1 MLNVI
6 QSTVTGKDIVTW
18 LVIALIVLY
27 FFYKEWPEFWKRVT
41 SKTKAQLTSEEVTEK
56 VKKIDEKLER
66 DYQRLNHLEARVDD
80 LHKEQN
86 DSKEESE
93 IMMRAMLG
101 VLKGLQELGTNG
113 VTNKSEQEIQEYL
126 NRKAHE

>member
-1 MLNVI
+1 MLNGI

-18 LVIALIVLY
+18 LIIAVIVLY
-27 FFYKEWPEFWKRVT
+27 FFYKEWPEFWKRIT
-41 SKTKAQLTSEEVTEK
+41 AKTKSQLTSEEVSKK
-56 VKKIDEKLER
+56 VKEIDEKLDR
-66 DYQRLNHLEARVDD
+66 DYQRLNHLEARVDN

-101 VLKGLQELGTNG
+101 VLKGLQELGANG
-113 VTNKSEQEIQEYL
+113 VTGKNEQEIQEYL
-126 NRKAHE
+126 NRRAHE

>member
-1 MLNVI
+1 MLNGI

-18 LVIALIVLY
+18 LIIAVIVLY
-27 FFYKEWPEFWKRVT
+27 FFYKEWPEFWKRIT
-41 SKTKAQLTSEEVTEK
+41 AKTKSQLTSEEVSEK
-56 VKKIDEKLER
+56 VKEIDEKLDR
-66 DYQRLNHLEARVDD
+66 DYQRLNHLEARVDN

-101 VLKGLQELGTNG
+101 VLKGLQELGANG
-113 VTNKSEQEIQEYL
+113 VTGKNEQEIQEYL
-126 NRKAHE
+126 NRRAHE

>member
-1 MLNVI
+1 MLNGI

-18 LVIALIVLY
+18 LVIAMIVLY
-27 FFYKEWPEFWKRVT
+27 FFYKEWPDFWKRIT
-41 SKTKAQLTSEEVTEK
+41 SKTKMQLTTEEVTEK

-66 DYQRLNHLEARVDD
+66 DYQRLNHLEARVED

-101 VLKGLQELGTNG
+101 VLKGLQELGANCETSQN
-113 VTNKSEQEIQEYL
+113 EQEIQRYL

>member
-1 MLNVI
+1 MLNGI

-18 LVIALIVLY
+18 LIIAVIVLY
-27 FFYKEWPEFWKRVT
+27 FFYKEWPEFWKRIT
-41 SKTKAQLTSEEVTEK
+41 AKTKSQLTSEEVCEK
-56 VKKIDEKLER
+56 VKEIDEKLDR
-66 DYQRLNHLEARVDD
+66 DYQRLNHLEARVDN

-101 VLKGLQELGTNG
+101 VLKGLQELGAN
-113 VTNKSEQEIQEYL
+113 VTTSKNEQEIQEYL
-126 NRKAHE
+126 NRRAHE

>member
-1 MLNVI
+1 MLNGI

-18 LVIALIVLY
+18 LIIAVIVLY
-27 FFYKEWPEFWKRVT
+27 FFYKEWPEFWKRIT
-41 SKTKAQLTSEEVTEK
+41 AKTKSQLTSEEVSEK
-56 VKKIDEKLER
+56 VKEIDEKLDR
-66 DYQRLNHLEARVDD
+66 DYQRLNHLEARVDN

-101 VLKGLQELGTNG
+101 VLKGLQELGANG
-113 VTNKSEQEIQEYL
+113 TTSKNEQEIQEYL
-126 NRKAHE
+126 NRRAHE